1 MAADS
6 SVPLV
11 PATHMEIPHLF
22 PGSWLQTVSAL
33 AVVDTWGNEQ
43 EVEDFSVSLSVFYVK
58 VSN

>member
-11 PATHMEIPHLF
+11 PATHVEILHLF
-22 PGSWLQTVSAL
+22 PGSWLQPVSAL

-43 EVEDFSVSLSVFYVK
+43 EVEDFSVSLFFT
-58 VSN
+58 